1 MIIAIAIA
9 VKPRVKKYLMRL
21 YGTDKIRFK
30 KSYDPIHFQ
39 FLSLLDRPSITF
51 RNPNYKKL
59 DSKEK
64 VEFLIS
70 EDMKERSGCVVSEE
84 NVLHFNFF
92 IDYLIKKEFFLYV
105 DSFIIRNTKDGERV
119 RIKIAIDRFMEEYEL
134 TEDDIKFETLK
145 KAYYRYKRKK
155 QKKCSV
161 KLSLKKVRMSLKKS
175 A

>member
-1 MIIAIAIA
+1 MIIAISIA

-30 KSYDPIHFQ
+30 QSYDPIHFH
-39 FLSLLDRPSITF
+39 FLSLLDRPSVSF

-64 VEFLIS
+64 IEFLIS
-70 EDMKERSGCVVSEE
+70 EDMKERTGCVIPEE

-92 IDYLIKKEFFLYV
+92 VDYLIKKEFFLYV
-105 DSFIIRNTKDGERV
+105 DAFLMRNTKDGERV
-119 RIKIAIDRFMEEYEL
+119 KIKNAIDRFLEEYEL
-134 TEDDIKFETLK
+134 DEDDIKFETLK

-155 QKKCSV
+155 QKKSSV
-161 KLSLKKVRMSLKKS
+161 KLSLKAVRMSLKKS